1 MHEELKSYLR
11 TKPALA
17 LVGAS
22 RRPEKYGNIILRN
35 MLGKG
40 FKVVPINSAESE
52 IEGQTS
58 YPNLTA
64 ARKIEAI
71 DLVVYVV
78 PPPRTLNSLKEAGEL
93 GLKKVW
99 LQPGAGDDRTREY
112 LEREGF
118 EFLQDEC
125 VMVES

>member
-1 MHEELKSYLR
+1 MHEELKAYLR
-11 TKPALA
+11 TKPTLA

-22 RRPEKYGNIILRN
+22 KRSEKYGNIILRN

-40 FKVVPINSAESE
+40 FTVMPINSSESE

-58 YPNLTA
+58 YPNLKA
-64 ARKIEAI
+64 ARAAACIG
-71 DLVVYVV
+71 LVVYVV
-78 PPPRTLNSLKEAGEL
+78 PPPRTLNSLKEARDL

-99 LQPGAGDDRTREY
+99 LQPGAGDESTLAY
-112 LEREGF
+112 LRDNGF
-118 EFLQDEC
+118 EFLQNEC